1 MMRRF
6 GSLCEFC
13 LLPPFLLDDNG
24 SGRGGAHTSK
34 EKTGEDN
41 KVHYTVRGFGKDGHA
56 WYTFHIPCGSEDD
69 AKPFQN
75 GGDWEAKK
83 HLDVG
88 KHCVDLR
95 KSLVKGGLDG
105 ETERRQTVLS
115 AECLA
120 QLRRW
125 IK

>member
-1 MMRRF
+1 MEEGLEVEKGEIRNMPTTQVLKTY
-6 GSLCEFC
+6 SLDWLSGVSICVR
-13 LLPPFLLDDNG
+13 LD
-24 SGRGGAHTSK
+24 K
-34 EKTGEDN
+34 I
-41 KVHYTVRGFGKDGHA
+41 HYTVRGFGKDGHA
-56 WYTFHIPCGSEDD
+56 HYTLHIPCGSEDH
-69 AKPFQN
+69 AEPFQN
-75 GGDWEAKK
+75 GSDWEAKK

-88 KHCVDLR
+88 KRCVDLR

-105 ETERRQTVLS
+105 ETEQRQTVLS

>member
-1 MMRRF
+1 MMRRP
-6 GSLCEFC
+6 GSLCELC
-13 LLPPFLLDDNG
+13 SPPSFLLDDNG
-24 SGRGGAHTSK
+24 PGRGGAHTSK
-34 EKTGEDN
+34 TGRDD
-41 KVHYTVRGFGKDGHA
+41 KIHYTVRGFGKDGHA
-56 WYTFHIPCGSEDD
+56 HYTLHIPCGSEDH
-69 AKPFQN
+69 AEPFQN
-75 GGDWEAKK
+75 GSDWEAKK

-88 KHCVDLR
+88 KRCVDLR

-120 QLRRW
+120 QLRRG